1 MAKKQFKAE
10 SKRLLDMMINSIYT
24 HKEIFLRELISNASD
39 AIDKLY
45 FRSLTDDSV
54 KLKKKDFFI
63 RLAADKENRT
73 LTVRDNG
80 IGMTKEELEKNLG
93 TIAKSG
99 SLDFKNENET
109 GGKVDVIG
117 QFGVGFYS
125 AFMVA
130 SRVTVRSRAF
140 GAQEAWQWESTGA
153 EGYTIEPC
161 DKEDVGTEVILVVK
175 ENEGEEHYDE
185 FLDDWRLAGIVKKY
199 SDYIRYPIKM
209 LREKSRA
216 IEGTDKDEEG
226 HYKAPEYETY
236 TEDETLNSMVPI
248 WKRDKKKVKD
258 EEYAQFYKDKFGDY
272 SDPARVIQSKTEGTA
287 TFNAL
292 LFIPS
297 RTPYNYYTK
306 EYEKGLQLYSSGVL
320 IMEKCADLLPDYF
333 SFVKGLV
340 DSEDLSLNISREML
354 QHDSQL
360 KLIKTTLERKI
371 KNELAS
377 WLKNDREKY
386 EEFFKNFGLQLKMGC
401 YASYG
406 MNKEL
411 LQDLL
416 LFHSAKE
423 NKLVTLREYYEA
435 MPEDQKYIYYAAG
448 ESTDRLAKLPAA
460 ERVLDKG
467 FDILY
472 LTDDVDEFM
481 LQMLRS
487 YGDKE
492 KEKEFRNISADD
504 LGIETD
510 AEKEEVKAKNE
521 ENKELFEAMKEAL
534 DGKVTEVRLS
544 QRLKS
549 HPVCLSSSGPLSIEM
564 EKVLNSMPAQ
574 QEKVKSE
581 KVLELNGEHEVFAA
595 LKRLF
600 EAGDKEKLAAYSE
613 ILYDQALLIEGLALE
628 DPVAYANNVCK
639 LIPRTLLFLLCLFR
653 QSEAAPA
660 VSCYGGRGFF
670 RCAAAIFHPCGPG
683 YSLCWCRKNPPAQ

>member
-73 LTVRDNG
+73 LTGRDNG

-371 KNELAS
+371 KNELAA

-639 LIPRTLLFLLCLFR
+639 LM
-653 QSEAAPA
+653 
-660 VSCYGGRGFF
+660 V
-670 RCAAAIFHPCGPG
+670 
-683 YSLCWCRKNPPAQ
+683 

>member
-371 KNELAS
+371 KNELAA

-386 EEFFKNFGLQLKMGC
+386 EEFFRNFGLQLKMGC

-639 LIPRTLLFLLCLFR
+639 LM
-653 QSEAAPA
+653 
-660 VSCYGGRGFF
+660 V
-670 RCAAAIFHPCGPG
+670 
-683 YSLCWCRKNPPAQ
+683 

>member
-185 FLDDWRLAGIVKKY
+185 FLDDWRLAGIVKIY

-386 EEFFKNFGLQLKMGC
+386 EEFFRNFGLQLKMGC

-423 NKLVTLREYYEA
+423 NKLVTLREYYET

-639 LIPRTLLFLLCLFR
+639 LM
-653 QSEAAPA
+653 
-660 VSCYGGRGFF
+660 V
-670 RCAAAIFHPCGPG
+670 
-683 YSLCWCRKNPPAQ
+683 

>member
-99 SLDFKNENET
+99 SLDLKNENET

-117 QFGVGFYS
+117 QVGVGFYS

-371 KNELAS
+371 KNELAA

-639 LIPRTLLFLLCLFR
+639 LM
-653 QSEAAPA
+653 
-660 VSCYGGRGFF
+660 V
-670 RCAAAIFHPCGPG
+670 
-683 YSLCWCRKNPPAQ
+683 

>member
-371 KNELAS
+371 KNELAA

-386 EEFFKNFGLQLKMGC
+386 EEFFRNFGLQLKMGC

-628 DPVAYANNVCK
+628 DPVAYAHNVCK
-639 LIPRTLLFLLCLFR
+639 LM
-653 QSEAAPA
+653 
-660 VSCYGGRGFF
+660 V
-670 RCAAAIFHPCGPG
+670 
-683 YSLCWCRKNPPAQ
+683 

>member
-185 FLDDWRLAGIVKKY
+185 FLDDWRLAGIVKQY

-371 KNELAS
+371 KNELAA

-423 NKLVTLREYYEA
+423 NKLVTLREYYET

-639 LIPRTLLFLLCLFR
+639 LM
-653 QSEAAPA
+653 
-660 VSCYGGRGFF
+660 V
-670 RCAAAIFHPCGPG
+670 
-683 YSLCWCRKNPPAQ
+683 

>member
-1 MAKKQFKAE
+1 
-10 SKRLLDMMINSIYT
+10 MMINSIYT

-371 KNELAS
+371 KNELAA

-639 LIPRTLLFLLCLFR
+639 LM
-653 QSEAAPA
+653 
-660 VSCYGGRGFF
+660 V
-670 RCAAAIFHPCGPG
+670 
-683 YSLCWCRKNPPAQ
+683 

>member
-371 KNELAS
+371 KNELAA

-574 QEKVKSE
+574 QEKGKSG
-581 KVLELNGEHEVFAA
+581 KGLELNGEHEVVAA

-600 EAGDKEKLAAYSE
+600 
-613 ILYDQALLIEGLALE
+613 DQALLIEGLALE

-639 LIPRTLLFLLCLFR
+639 LM
-653 QSEAAPA
+653 
-660 VSCYGGRGFF
+660 V
-670 RCAAAIFHPCGPG
+670 
-683 YSLCWCRKNPPAQ
+683 